1 MCQNGTLEGLL
12 DGPGPPPFPH
22 LSPTFPPPYTLHTPS
37 LPFPWPSVC
46 HFVTLLGIQ
55 GTRKQVRIAGFQ
67 RKQFV
72 LTVRRMRVRVPVRS
86 RARWV
91 GLEL

>member
-1 MCQNGTLEGLL
+1 MA
-12 DGPGPPPFPH
+12 PGPR

-37 LPFPWPSVC
+37 LSFPWPSVC

-55 GTRKQVRIAGFQ
+55 GTRKQVRIAGSWWKPFG
-67 RKQFV
+67 
-72 LTVRRMRVRVPVRS
+72 LTFRRQRVRVPVRS